1 MWPYMAV
8 EVEGSPQY
16 PGRISSWTDT
26 HFEGLSLWLI
36 GQQIKLLRSTK
47 IGKNLRD
54 EGLSYDF
61 QCSFKRPLRVG
72 NLSVKIREVKI
83 RALQ

>member
-1 MWPYMAV
+1 MALYGRRSGGVASISRQNFVLDGYTFRGSFSVVNWP
-8 EVEGSPQY
+8 
-16 PGRISSWTDT
+16 TN
-26 HFEGLSLWLI
+26 
-36 GQQIKLLRSTK
+36 QIVTQHK

-61 QCSFKRPLRVG
+61 QCSFKRPLHVG